1 MQVYKLCIGNNNY
14 EFRDGKKI
22 LKCSFIVLW
31 SKNFHFFGYILY
43 NKKDSVGFN
52 TITGLVLELDCYK
65 PEEDF
70 DNSGYLWGI
79 LVN

>member
-14 EFRDGKKI
+14 EFGDGKKI

-31 SKNFHFFGYILY
+31 SKNCHFFGNILY
-43 NKKDSVGFN
+43 NKKDSVEFN

-79 LVN
+79 LVI